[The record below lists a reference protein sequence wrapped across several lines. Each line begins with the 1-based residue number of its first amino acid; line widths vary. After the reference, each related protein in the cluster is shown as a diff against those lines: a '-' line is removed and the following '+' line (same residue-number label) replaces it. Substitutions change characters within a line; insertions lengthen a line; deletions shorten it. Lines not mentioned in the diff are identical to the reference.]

1 MFDRSNRTDGP
12 LNVEITLASGRQ
24 LSGKFVAPPG
34 RSVSEALNG
43 PSTFIE
49 YEPVGEQ
56 RTFIAKSALE
66 SVKPLN

>member
-1 MFDRSNRTDGP
+1 MFDRSNRTEGP

-24 LSGKFVAPPG
+24 LSGKCVVPPG
-34 RSVSEALNG
+34 RSVSEALNN

-49 YEPVGEQ
+49 FEPVGEQ

>member
-1 MFDRSNRTDGP
+1 MFDRSNRTEGP

-24 LSGKFVAPPG
+24 LSGKFVVPPG
-34 RSVSEALNG
+34 SSVSEALNN
-43 PSTFIE
+43 PSAFIE
-49 YEPVGEQ
+49 FEPVGEA